1 MILTSVKFKNF
12 FSVGNDFIEIDL
24 TKHRKVIV
32 TGQNGMGKS
41 TILSAVT
48 FALFGKT
55 IKQVTKSQIINSIN
69 NKACVVEI
77 SGKAPDGKLFRV
89 VRGIKPN
96 IFEIYVDDKLVDQT
110 LVGDYQ
116 SHLETYV
123 IKCSFRTFLQT
134 SVLSVENYKPF
145 MTLTAAERR
154 QFIEDIL
161 DIRVF
166 SIMDGLVK
174 AEIKKNKES
183 IKELNSSLS
192 SMRDMKNVLES
203 HIKKIEEIAKSSTD
217 EVQEQIRVNKI
228 ALEQAR
234 TGLEQANLISEGLC
248 SLSKELSVKT
258 RSRDELKTSGLSLKS
273 DMDRLKKTLAF
284 FEENDICPTCSQPIN
299 RDRVEHV
306 VKPHEK
312 EYDSVLVEI
321 KDIALKLQE
330 FSTLATEIS
339 ELNDKITTNNSIVT
353 ERNYEVS
360 SLTKAIT
367 QAEKKLVEL
376 QSSKSADE
384 EKQKLQSTITEL
396 NLKETELS
404 ALNEDQDYNAMMAE
418 LFKDSGI
425 KATIVEQYIPVIN
438 AIVNE
443 YLDRMDFFVSFEL
456 DSEFNETI
464 KSRYRDSFSYNSFSA
479 GEKARIDLS
488 IMFTMRRLANMKNSF
503 SCNIL
508 CCDEVLDAAV
518 DAAGVALINDI
529 IMSEEFDSTNLIAI
543 SHRNTEL
550 FEDLFDG
557 KYVMYKRDGFTQIHE
572 E

>member
-12 FSVGNDFIEIDL
+12 FSVGNDFINIDL
-24 TKHRKVIV
+24 TRFRKAIV
-32 TGQNGMGKS
+32 TGGNGMGKS
-41 TILSAVT
+41 TILSAIT

-77 SGKAPDGKLFRV
+77 EGKAPDGKSFKV

-96 IFEIYVDDKLVDQT
+96 VFEIYLDDQLVDQT

-116 SHLETYV
+116 SHLETYI

-145 MTLTAAERR
+145 MTLTAGERR

-174 AEIKKNKES
+174 AEIKKNKET
-183 IKELNSSLS
+183 IKDLNSKISSL
-192 SMRDMKNVLES
+192 RDTAEMLES
-203 HIKKIEEIAKSSTD
+203 HISKIENLAKSSSD
-217 EVQEQIRVNKI
+217 ELIGQLNQERTVLEQTKT
-228 ALEQAR
+228 ALEQA
-234 TGLEQANLISEGLC
+234 ISVSEGLH
-248 SLSKELSVKT
+248 SISEDLTVKT
-258 RSRDELKTSGLSLKS
+258 RSRDSLKTSGISLKS
-273 DMDRLKKTLAF
+273 DMERLKKTLSF
-284 FEENDICPTCSQPIN
+284 FEENDVCPTCSQPIDKN
-299 RDRVEHV
+299 HV
-306 VKPHEK
+306 AHVTKPHEE
-312 EYDSVLVEI
+312 EYKSVMDEL
-321 KDIALKLQE
+321 KSIAVKLQE
-330 FSTLATEIS
+330 FSSLSSEVT
-339 ELNDKITTNNSIVT
+339 ELNTKVAASNKSIT
-353 ERNYEVS
+353 ELNYAIS
-360 SLTKAIT
+360 SSTKTIT
-367 QAEKKLVEL
+367 GYEKKIAEL
-376 QSSKSADE
+376 QISKSADE
-384 EKQKLQSTITEL
+384 EKDKLKSTNV
-396 NLKETELS
+396 NLAAKENELS
-404 ALNEDQDYNAMMAE
+404 AINEEQDYNSMMAE

-425 KATIVEQYIPVIN
+425 KSTIVEQYIPVIN

-464 KSRYRDSFSYNSFSA
+464 KSRYRDAFSYNSFSA
-479 GEKARIDLS
+479 GEKQRIDLA

-557 KYVMYKRDGFTQIHE
+557 KYVLYKRDGFTQIRE